1 MTNFTKK
8 SSMPQFFIFLKMNET
23 FSAFMFNGHN
33 HTKSH
38 GIYTIEN
45 SRGKLMFHASY
56 LLDNNK

>member
-8 SSMPQFFIFLKMNET
+8 SSMPQLFIFLIMNET

-38 GIYTIEN
+38 GIYHRKFERKIN
-45 SRGKLMFHASY
+45 VPC
-56 LLDNNK
+56 LLSIR